1 MQVNTSTYDT
11 FWIHVRICVANSLRV
26 DLFQQIKS
34 ETPAKLSLSP
44 LCLSHSII
52 SFCHKSGRSW
62 DFSPLSLHL
71 STPLQG
77 DMQVAVFVDF
87 IEEECHL
94 HILVLSQIHYLNIV
108 QVL

>member
-34 ETPAKLSLSP
+34 KSLAKLSLSS

-52 SFCHKSGRSW
+52 SFCHKSGRRR

-77 DMQVAVFVDF
+77 DASCSVCRF